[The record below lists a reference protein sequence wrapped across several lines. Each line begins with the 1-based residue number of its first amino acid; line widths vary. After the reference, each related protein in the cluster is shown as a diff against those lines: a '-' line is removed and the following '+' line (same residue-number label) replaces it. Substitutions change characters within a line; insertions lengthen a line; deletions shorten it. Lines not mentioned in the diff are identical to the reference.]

1 MGFLLSNVFGLE
13 KGARFF
19 FYVHYIIQIHFTIFA
34 CRITIITL
42 KTLYLSISPLLYTGS
57 SFSLWKVTKIIFL
70 FHQTILCRKKFCGYR
85 FRLHVL
91 LLKLSTVSIN
101 SLLRRVEFIDFCGW
115 FLHASFLSDHFLELF
130 TWKKWRMIIS
140 CKFA

>member
-1 MGFLLSNVFGLE
+1 MSSDWKRVLVS
-13 KGARFF
+13 FF
-19 FYVHYIIQIHFTIFA
+19 MFIISYRYILPSFA

-70 FHQTILCRKKFCGYR
+70 FHQNYFSRKKFCGYR

-115 FLHASFLSDHFLELF
+115 FLHASFLSDHFF
-130 TWKKWRMIIS
+130 RVIHMKK
-140 CKFA
+140 

>member
-1 MGFLLSNVFGLE
+1 MSNKVIFNLDELFISVGIDV
-13 KGARFF
+13 GADFSWM
-19 FYVHYIIQIHFTIFA
+19 
-34 CRITIITL
+34 
-42 KTLYLSISPLLYTGS
+42 SIALPNQQFVGKPYKILHNSIDSLTTLLYTGS

-70 FHQTILCRKKFCGYR
+70 FHQNYFSRKKFCGYR

-115 FLHASFLSDHFLELF
+115 FLHASFLSDHFF
-130 TWKKWRMIIS
+130 RVIHMKK
-140 CKFA
+140 

>member
-1 MGFLLSNVFGLE
+1 MEHIRYKKETEVVTFQGKE
-13 KGARFF
+13 
-19 FYVHYIIQIHFTIFA
+19 
-34 CRITIITL
+34 ITL
-42 KTLYLSISPLLYTGS
+42 ENLSPVFTPEQEAAKRRELEQQLYEVFRKYADKRQSEELLYTGS

-70 FHQTILCRKKFCGYR
+70 FHQNYFSRKKFCGYR

-115 FLHASFLSDHFLELF
+115 FLHASFLSDHFF
-130 TWKKWRMIIS
+130 RVIHMKK
-140 CKFA
+140 

>member
-1 MGFLLSNVFGLE
+1 MSSDWKRVLVS
-13 KGARFF
+13 FF
-19 FYVHYIIQIHFTIFA
+19 MFIISYRYILPSFA

-70 FHQTILCRKKFCGYR
+70 FHQNYFSRKKFCGYR

-115 FLHASFLSDHFLELF
+115 FLHASLLSDHFF
-130 TWKKWRMIIS
+130 RVIHMKK
-140 CKFA
+140 

>member
-1 MGFLLSNVFGLE
+1 MENPKQENAVQIGNTT
-13 KGARFF
+13 
-19 FYVHYIIQIHFTIFA
+19 FYVTSVFSGTVQLEYLIKRLIQKEIEQENNT
-34 CRITIITL
+34 
-42 KTLYLSISPLLYTGS
+42 LLYTGS

-70 FHQTILCRKKFCGYR
+70 FHQNYFSRKKFCGYR

-115 FLHASFLSDHFLELF
+115 FLHASFLSDHFF
-130 TWKKWRMIIS
+130 RVIHMKK
-140 CKFA
+140 

>member
-1 MGFLLSNVFGLE
+1 MSSDWKRVLVS
-13 KGARFF
+13 FF
-19 FYVHYIIQIHFTIFA
+19 MFIISYRYILPSFA
-34 CRITIITL
+34 CQITIITL

-70 FHQTILCRKKFCGYR
+70 FHQNYFSRKKFCGYR

-115 FLHASFLSDHFLELF
+115 FLHASFLSDHFF
-130 TWKKWRMIIS
+130 RVIHMKK
-140 CKFA
+140 

>member
-1 MGFLLSNVFGLE
+1 MTNTTLISFKMEILLFYYGFAMKNL
-13 KGARFF
+13 KGGDNILQM
-19 FYVHYIIQIHFTIFA
+19 HK
-34 CRITIITL
+34 L
-42 KTLYLSISPLLYTGS
+42 LLYTGS

-70 FHQTILCRKKFCGYR
+70 FHQNYFSRKKFCGYR

-115 FLHASFLSDHFLELF
+115 FLHASFLSDHFF
-130 TWKKWRMIIS
+130 RVIHMKK
-140 CKFA
+140 

>member
-1 MGFLLSNVFGLE
+1 MERTGQLKSVQPLHLLVSIFMKTRSLVVPPYADLDE
-13 KGARFF
+13 KVLMQASLQHTFSFKPAHGR
-19 FYVHYIIQIHFTIFA
+19 
-34 CRITIITL
+34 
-42 KTLYLSISPLLYTGS
+42 LLYTGS

-70 FHQTILCRKKFCGYR
+70 FHQNYFSRKKFCGYR

-115 FLHASFLSDHFLELF
+115 FLHASFLSDHFF
-130 TWKKWRMIIS
+130 RVIHMKK
-140 CKFA
+140 